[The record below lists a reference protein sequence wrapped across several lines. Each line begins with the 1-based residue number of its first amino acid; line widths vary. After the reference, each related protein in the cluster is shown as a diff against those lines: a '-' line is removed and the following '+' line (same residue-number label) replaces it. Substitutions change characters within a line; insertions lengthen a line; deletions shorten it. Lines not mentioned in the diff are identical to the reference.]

1 MLKELETAAPQ
12 HGPSTVD
19 PGVVERLES
28 LGYVSGGAALPAS
41 ALDTTGEDPK
51 DFLPI
56 YQRCD
61 HARAQFYQ
69 RHHNE
74 EATRELLE
82 IIASRPALIWPHD
95 LLAEIAMDEQRPANA
110 VQQYAKVVA
119 MLGALKDSSK
129 RSFAVRQDLA
139 RAHFGLGLAL
149 QQAGSLPE
157 AIGHYEQAVRIVP
170 DFADAHSNLG
180 VVLDKMGRFPEA
192 IAHYEQA
199 LRIVPDFAVSHLN
212 LGTVLQKTGRIPEA
226 IAHYEQALRI
236 VPDFTHAH
244 YNLAVALA
252 QEGNLAQAATHYAEA
267 IRLQPDLLEA
277 LSNLAWIRA
286 TSEDSG
292 LRNGPEAVRL
302 AERACRLASRQVPGA
317 LDTLAAAYAEAGRF
331 SEAGRHG
338 GRSGC
343 GGPLRQSAGP
353 CRIDPI
359 AVGSVSCRPTLSRA
373 FSNVSAEAIAIGRP
387 VDVGPD
393 FAPDGLSNAPGT

>member
-1 MLKELETAAPQ
+1 M
-12 HGPSTVD
+12 
-19 PGVVERLES
+19 
-28 LGYVSGGAALPAS
+28 
-41 ALDTTGEDPK
+41 
-51 DFLPI
+51 
-56 YQRCD
+56 
-61 HARAQFYQ
+61 
-69 RHHNE
+69 
-74 EATRELLE
+74 
-82 IIASRPALIWPHD
+82 
-95 LLAEIAMDEQRPANA
+95 
-110 VQQYAKVVA
+110 
-119 MLGALKDSSK
+119 
-129 RSFAVRQDLA
+129 
-139 RAHFGLGLAL
+139 
-149 QQAGSLPE
+149 
-157 AIGHYEQAVRIVP
+157 P

-331 SEAGRHG
+331 SEAVATAEEAAAVA
-338 GRSGC
+338 RSAKAPALAESIQSRLDRYRAGQ
-343 GGPLRQSAGP
+343 PYREPSPTSPQKPSPSAGP
-353 CRIDPI
+353 
-359 AVGSVSCRPTLSRA
+359 
-373 FSNVSAEAIAIGRP
+373 
-387 VDVGPD
+387 
-393 FAPDGLSNAPGT
+393 